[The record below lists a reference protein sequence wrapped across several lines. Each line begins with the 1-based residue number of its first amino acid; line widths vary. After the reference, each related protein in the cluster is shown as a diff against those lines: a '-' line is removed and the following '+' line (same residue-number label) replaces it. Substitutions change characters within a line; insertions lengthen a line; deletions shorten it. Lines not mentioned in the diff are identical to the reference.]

1 MVVKVGSLQADLSLE
16 TAAFKKDITRARKD
30 IRNSSKKMSKD
41 FGSFKNTI
49 DSTVGSLKRFGG
61 AVAVAAGAGGLALLV
76 KNSIEATQQIG
87 KVADKIGISTDAL
100 QEYRQAA
107 SFAGVEQR
115 ALDMGLQRFTRR
127 VAEAAQGS
135 GELSG
140 TLKQYGIDVRN
151 ADGSTRDTLDV
162 LDDLANTIQG
172 AESEAEQL
180 RIAFKAFDS
189 EGAAIVNLFKKGA
202 DGAEELRQKTRDL
215 GIVID
220 EDLVRNAEK
229 AQDSLDALNS
239 VVKAQ
244 LTRAVLVL
252 APEIVAMG
260 DAFLNS
266 DDKVQ
271 DFKDSMEGVGTV
283 LRGALA
289 GVVVAKNGF
298 DIIGKAFAATSARIA
313 FAFEGDFAGARSVLD
328 QFNQDLKGDVADVAR
343 TIDAFGKKKTIL
355 DTSTG
360 ADEKT
365 TGGGVVSPRGQQLKN
380 EIDLTKMLIDETN
393 KLLENERAAAETRAS
408 ANETLFRELGLN
420 GEEYFNDQANDILE
434 QASKWKAAGVKI
446 ENVNEFLTAK
456 LVELQKEAEEK
467 GITSLDNLI
476 FRATKTSDDVLQNFE
491 DMKAGA
497 VSDLQEIGFA
507 ATMLDAND
515 VSIDVQLNDAAT
527 IGIEN
532 LISRVEALKASLTN
546 VSGGLVDVEVNGA
559 GGGVPVDGGSVSNV
573 YISQQLSRS
582 DVDNITVEQNRQAVR

>member
-1 MVVKVGSLQADLSLE
+1 MTVKVGSLQADLSLE

-61 AVAVAAGAGGLALLV
+61 AVAIAAGAGGLALLV
-76 KNSIEATQQIG
+76 KNSIDATQQIG

-140 TLKQYGIDVRN
+140 TLKQYGVDVRN

-162 LDDLANTIQG
+162 LDDLADTIQG

-202 DGAEELRQKTRDL
+202 AGAEELRQKTRDL

-229 AQDSLDALNS
+229 AQDSLDALTS
-239 VVKAQ
+239 VLKAN

-260 DAFLNS
+260 ESFLDS
-266 DDKVQ
+266 EDKVE
-271 DFKDSMEGVGTV
+271 DFKDTMAGVGTV

-289 GVVVAKNGF
+289 GVVTIKNGF
-298 DIIGKAFAATSARIA
+298 DILGKSLGANAAILLSLINKDFSGAFNIAKEFKNDAIGDIKDIEKAWESFQEKT
-313 FAFEGDFAGARSVLD
+313 
-328 QFNQDLKGDVADVAR
+328 
-343 TIDAFGKKKTIL
+343 TIL
-355 DTSTG
+355 DPGKAAGGKGGG
-360 ADEKT
+360 ADA
-365 TGGGVVSPRGQQLKN
+365 VSPRGEQLKN

-467 GITSLDNLI
+467 GVKSLDSLI
-476 FRATKTSDDVLQNFE
+476 FRATQTSEDVLQNFE

-515 VSIDVQLNDAAT
+515 VSIDIQLNDAAT

-532 LISRVEALKASLTN
+532 LISRVEALKASLST

-559 GGGVPVDGGSVSNV
+559 GDVPATGDNVSNV
-573 YISQQLSRS
+573 YISQQVSRS
-582 DVDNITVEQNRQAVR
+582 DIEDITVEQNRQAVR

>member
-1 MVVKVGSLQADLSLE
+1 MTESIGSLRAEMSLNTIE
-16 TAAFKKDITRARKD
+16 LKKDLTRARKD
-30 IRNSSKKMSKD
+30 IRTSSKKMSKD
-41 FGSFKNTI
+41 FGSFQKTV
-49 DSTVGSLKRFGG
+49 DSTIRSIKGFGG
-61 AVAVAAGAGGLALLV
+61 AVAIAAGATGLALLV

-140 TLKQYGIDVRN
+140 TLKQYGIAVRN

-162 LDDLANTIQG
+162 LDDLADTIQG

-189 EGAAIVNLFKKGA
+189 EGAAMVNLFKKGSA
-202 DGAEELRQKTRDL
+202 GAEELRQKTRDL

-229 AQDSLDALNS
+229 AQDSLDALTS
-239 VVKAQ
+239 VLKAN

-252 APEIVAMG
+252 APEIVAMA
-260 DAFLNS
+260 DAFLTS
-266 DDKVQ
+266 DENVE
-271 DFKDSMEGVGTV
+271 DFKETMSGVGDV
-283 LRGALA
+283 LRGAVA
-289 GVVVAKNGF
+289 GVGVTKNVF
-298 DIIGKAFAATSARIA
+298 DIVGKSFAATGARLL
-313 FAFEGDFAGARSVLD
+313 FALEGDFAAAQNVLD
-328 QFNQDLKGDVADVAR
+328 QFNNDLKGDVAD
-343 TIDAFGKKKTIL
+343 IGKIFDNLAKNKTIF
-355 DTSTG
+355 DTPTVK
-360 ADEKT
+360 D
-365 TGGGVVSPRGQQLKN
+365 GGKDVVSPRGEQLKN

-393 KLLENERAAAETRAS
+393 KLLENERAAAQTRAS

-467 GITSLDNLI
+467 GVSSLDSLI
-476 FRATKTSDDVLQNFE
+476 FRATQTSEDVLQNFE

-515 VSIDVQLNDAAT
+515 VSIDIQLNDAAT

-532 LISRVEALKASLTN
+532 LISRVEALKASLST

-559 GGGVPVDGGSVSNV
+559 GDVPATGDNVSNV